1 MVKLSGILQYSMGGF
16 LCLRGFASFKMLS
29 AISEPNPEIQRDL
42 IEEHK
47 GEMARFLNQGEYR
60 FFPEVIMSLSL
71 TDGKSNFE
79 TLELFHYQL
88 QSGKTWN
95 RKLGDINFD
104 SSQRFFK
111 NQMNSFDPLPRIERM
126 IISHITFD
134 EAKHPVTRID
144 GNHRMSAAEDVKDD
158 FLVPYCLLLFRN
170 PKENEQF
177 SRAIFHNINAKQIPL
192 NLEENLKVILES
204 VDVFTD
210 TKLKEDPSFG
220 WKYFMARIV
229 SQKVDFVDY
238 PFINSL
244 IREQKYSFLV
254 TLFESLLTNHIIQE
268 KDSEIHSFISELPN
282 IEKALEDAKLHSL
295 PRNIAVIGALSY
307 YKLSNNQKYNKFI
320 QWIKQNS
327 IAEAAELHISDLI
340 SVYDKVF
347 ENTPKSIF
355 MSMWFS
361 DKTEDTYQTVKDVQS
376 ILKRENDIDF
386 QLIKV
391 DEHPDGYSDDIYH
404 RIVTGIHKSDLVIA
418 DLSYGNK
425 NVHHEIGYAQ
435 ALGKKVLLL
444 YRIRDDVDS
453 KTEIGSNISM
463 YDQLRF
469 KNQTELRPKLL
480 KKIKDFYGITT
491 ED

>member
-1 MVKLSGILQYSMGGF
+1 
-16 LCLRGFASFKMLS
+16 
-29 AISEPNPEIQRDL
+29 
-42 IEEHK
+42 
-47 GEMARFLNQGEYR
+47 
-60 FFPEVIMSLSL
+60 
-71 TDGKSNFE
+71 
-79 TLELFHYQL
+79 
-88 QSGKTWN
+88 
-95 RKLGDINFD
+95 
-104 SSQRFFK
+104 
-111 NQMNSFDPLPRIERM
+111 
-126 IISHITFD
+126 
-134 EAKHPVTRID
+134 
-144 GNHRMSAAEDVKDD
+144 MSAAEDVKDD

-444 YRIRDDVDS
+444 YKIRDDVDS

>member
-16 LCLRGFASFKMLS
+16 LCLRGFASFKLLS
-29 AISEPNPEIQRDL
+29 AISEPNTEIQRDL

-60 FFPEVIMSLSL
+60 FFPEVILSLSL
-71 TDGKSNFE
+71 TDGKSHFDE
-79 TLELFHYQL
+79 IESFHQQL

-95 RKLGDINFD
+95 KKLGDINFD

-111 NQMNSFDPLPRIERM
+111 NQINSFDPLPRIERM

-134 EAKHPVTRID
+134 ETKQTITRID
-144 GNHRMSAAEDVKDD
+144 GNHRMSAAEDVTAD
-158 FLVPYCLLLFRN
+158 FTVPYCLLLFRN
-170 PKENEQF
+170 PQENEQF

-204 VDVFTD
+204 SDVFSD
-210 TKLKEDPSFG
+210 NKLKDDPSFG
-220 WKYFMARIV
+220 WKYYMARVV
-229 SQKVDFVDY
+229 SKKIDFMDY

-244 IREQKYSFLV
+244 VREHKYSYLV
-254 TLFESLLTNHIIQE
+254 NLFDALLSNEVIQE
-268 KDSEIHSFISELPN
+268 KESDISSFIDELPK
-282 IEKALEDAKLHSL
+282 IEKALQDAHLNSVS
-295 PRNIAVIGALSY
+295 RNIAVIGALSF
-307 YKLSNNQKYNKFI
+307 YKLSNNRKYKKFI
-320 QWIKQNS
+320 CWIKQNS
-327 IAEAAELHISDLI
+327 ITDAAEIHISDLI
-340 SVYDKVF
+340 SVYDKIY
-347 ENTPKSIF
+347 ESSPKAIF
-355 MSMWFS
+355 MSMWYS
-361 DKTEDTYQTVKDVQS
+361 DKTEDTYQTVKDVKT
-376 ILKRENDIDF
+376 ILKRENDISF
-386 QLIKV
+386 KLIKV

-404 RIVTGIHKSDLVIA
+404 RIVTGISNSDLVIA

-444 YRIRDDVDS
+444 YKIRDDVDS

-480 KKIKDFYGITT
+480 KKIREFYGIIE